1 MRDLAEIWANA
12 SDADIKN
19 FFSWWTKIPTGILEL
34 EDSPQN

>member
-12 SDADIKN
+12 SHDIKN
-19 FFSWWTKIPTGILEL
+19 FSSWWKKIRTGILEL

>member
-12 SDADIKN
+12 SDHDIKN
-19 FFSWWTKIPTGILEL
+19 FSSWWKKIRPGILEL

>member
-19 FFSWWTKIPTGILEL
+19 FSSWWKKIPAGILEL